1 MESQTKK
8 NIYVNFSN
16 RYMIGP
22 LQLRVTI
29 LSFFWGGG
37 VLRIGNFVK
46 WKEQERISKTAT
58 FEVCSIKI

>member
-29 LSFFWGGG
+29 LSFFFGGG
-37 VLRIGNFVK
+37 GGLK
-46 WKEQERISKTAT
+46 TSELCEMERAGKNKQDCH
-58 FEVCSIKI
+58 V

>member
-29 LSFFWGGG
+29 LSFFLGGG
-37 VLRIGNFVK
+37 GGFKK
-46 WKEQERISKTAT
+46 WGILLNGKRRKKKKKKI
-58 FEVCSIKI
+58 FEIFYKN

>member
-29 LSFFWGGG
+29 LSFFLGGG
-37 VLRIGNFVK
+37 GLKN
-46 WKEQERISKTAT
+46 WELCEMERAGKNKQDCH
-58 FEVCSIKI
+58 V